1 MATTVNMVTRLQMPK
16 DSEKFHPYT
25 TFESNGWSMP
35 RLRINANER
44 DYSHTLEIS
53 ALYKADGTGTVRAFT
68 PSTYDDSGNRTSGG
82 ESVDIKW
89 KDRLDPKKIAGIA
102 TSSKY
107 IIDLEEPDIRKAR
120 RKLVDKIKNKE
131 QFTEDEL
138 KLLGVTDEA
147 GAKTRLVE
155 SQKKHHEYISSYDFM
170 LAVKNVLEK
179 GEYKNRLFHIPKC
192 KVNESYYQKKNT
204 FYESI
209 EPQWIYL
216 ADADAKEEATL
227 SCDFYFGKD
236 AVDVTA
242 DGDKLIISG
251 WIRAWVGKP
260 FKEDKMIPKTITYVK
275 NGDSEMEKKRFEY
288 LKNKLF
294 VNDKDTL
301 KCIALDLDL
310 IDGSPRVAITLKD
323 LPDDIREQVELGF
336 LTEEEAIRQ
345 NASGSYI
352 RGDRVREQRFLN
364 SKKQAE
370 DSVYTMK
377 DTELFSDTDSNEGL
391 FDSTT
396 DEVKEEQK
404 TETKVDQKV
413 EEAAKDSSDEFDSL
427 FG

>member
-1 MATTVNMVTRLQMPK
+1 
-16 DSEKFHPYT
+16 
-25 TFESNGWSMP
+25 
-35 RLRINANER
+35 
-44 DYSHTLEIS
+44 
-53 ALYKADGTGTVRAFT
+53 
-68 PSTYDDSGNRTSGG
+68 
-82 ESVDIKW
+82 
-89 KDRLDPKKIAGIA
+89 
-102 TSSKY
+102 
-107 IIDLEEPDIRKAR
+107 
-120 RKLVDKIKNKE
+120 
-131 QFTEDEL
+131 
-138 KLLGVTDEA
+138 
-147 GAKTRLVE
+147 
-155 SQKKHHEYISSYDFM
+155 
-170 LAVKNVLEK
+170 
-179 GEYKNRLFHIPKC
+179 
-192 KVNESYYQKKNT
+192 
-204 FYESI
+204 
-209 EPQWIYL
+209 
-216 ADADAKEEATL
+216 
-227 SCDFYFGKD
+227 
-236 AVDVTA
+236 
-242 DGDKLIISG
+242 
-251 WIRAWVGKP
+251 
-260 FKEDKMIPKTITYVK
+260 MIPKTITYVK

-377 DTELFSDTDSNEGL
+377 DTELFSDIDSNESL